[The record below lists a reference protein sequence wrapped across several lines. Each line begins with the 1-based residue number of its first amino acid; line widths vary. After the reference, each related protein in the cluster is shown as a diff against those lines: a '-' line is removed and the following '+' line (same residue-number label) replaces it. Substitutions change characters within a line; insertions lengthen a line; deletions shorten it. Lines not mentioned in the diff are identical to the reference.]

1 MNTIMTRSE
10 VNREMSP
17 PMLRAIADALEG
29 SKAPLRMGM
38 IYFESTP
45 EIISGLRKLADE
57 TEKNQS

>member
-17 PMLRAIADALEG
+17 SMLRAIADALEG
-29 SKAPLRMGM
+29 SKAPLSIGM
-38 IYFESTP
+38 IYFESTL

-57 TEKNQS
+57 AEKNQS